1 MIFPRLHERLLFDM
15 QNAFFIHSKK
25 LFPCKIIR
33 HMEIDFFIKP
43 KINKEYQYEDRSS
56 CEFAETPS
64 A

>member
-1 MIFPRLHERLLFDM
+1 M
-15 QNAFFIHSKK
+15 QNAVFIHSKK